1 MNPAESSN
9 RSVNWPQATPIV
21 TDRLQLEPL
30 AVHHASE
37 MVETLSSPDL
47 YTHIGGTSPSRSE
60 LERLY
65 ALQSA
70 GASPTGDAGWLNWIV
85 RETAESAAVGYV
97 QATVTRAET
106 GYQADIAWVIGVDSQ
121 GQGFGTE
128 AARAMVD
135 WLADHLVTVLQAAIH
150 PDNAASAR
158 IADRLG
164 LQPTDEIDD
173 GEVIWRAEART
184 EE

>member
-9 RSVNWPQATPIV
+9 GSVNWPQATPTV

-30 AVHHASE
+30 EVHHASE

-47 YTHIGGTSPSRSE
+47 YTHTGGTSPSLSE

-85 RETAESAAVGYV
+85 RETAEFTAVGYV
-97 QATVTRAET
+97 QATVTRAEA

-121 GQGFGTE
+121 GQGFATE
-128 AARAMVD
+128 AARAMVE
-135 WLADHLVTVLQAAIH
+135 WLADRHVTALSAAIR

-164 LQPTDEIDD
+164 LHRTDEIDD
-173 GEVIWRAEART
+173 GEGIWRADAWTDE
-184 EE
+184 